1 MIKDAKN
8 GKRYF
13 MKTDKFL
20 IHSDTLS
27 YSEIVG
33 NLTANWAGKELHYLD
48 ETDSTNIDAKQYAH
62 KGAPH
67 GTVIVADMQTAGR
80 GRKGKTWQS
89 PAGKAIY
96 MTILLRPD
104 FSPDKVSMLTLVMGL
119 SVAQAVAEIPG
130 LNPGIKWPNDIVIDQ
145 KKICGI
151 LTEMEVQAEDA
162 SYVVVGVGIN
172 VNNSSPDEFPE
183 EIRQTATSLKI
194 ASGASYS
201 RAALI
206 GRVLYYFEKNYDT
219 FVSSLDLSGLME
231 DYHKYLLN
239 KDAEVKVL
247 DPKGPYIGIARGI
260 NEAGELL
267 VEKENG
273 EVISVYAGE
282 VSVRGLYGYV

>member
-1 MIKDAKN
+1 MHSDVFSHSAIKD
-8 GKRYF
+8 
-13 MKTDKFL
+13 
-20 IHSDTLS
+20 H
-27 YSEIVG
+27 
-33 NLTANWAGKELHYLD
+33 LTTKWAGKELHYLN
-48 ETDSTNIDAKQYAH
+48 ETDSTNMDAKRYAQA
-62 KGAPH
+62 GAPH
-67 GTVIVADMQTAGR
+67 GTVIVTDMQTAGR

-104 FSPDKVSMLTLVMGL
+104 FSPDKASMLTLVMGL

-151 LTEMEVQAEDA
+151 LTEMNTQAEDTR
-162 SYVVVGVGIN
+162 YVIVGVGIN
-172 VNNSSPDEFPE
+172 VNNNSPEDFPE

-194 ASGASYS
+194 ESGTSYS
-201 RAALI
+201 RAALL

-219 FVSSLDLSGLME
+219 FVSFLNLSGLME

-247 DPKGPYIGIARGI
+247 DPKGTYTGIARGI
-260 NEAGELL
+260 NAAGELL

-273 EVISVYAGE
+273 EVVSVYAGE
-282 VSVRGLYGYV
+282 VSVRGVYGYV